1 MKCKLTPQLSSDDW
15 KDFCSRF
22 HFSPADLP
30 YIKAIYTAL
39 LPLVESYA
47 YYSLDQ
53 DLDGIFLP
61 HYAYGFVTL
70 GNGIDELSELYLDH
84 EQIQEAYIVDCVS
97 LLLLSKAYEEFAH
110 VIEDQSGLSLA
121 ELSFFGDTYSLD
133 LLPQIYERLAPD
145 AIGLTDSQMLLPLK
159 TAALILHLDTNTHAD
174 LRQLCNTYCLDLL
187 PQIYGRLAPDGI
199 QLTEGQM
206 LRPLKT
212 ATLILHLDTTTH
224 ANLKQLC
231 NTCATCRNFSCPSR
245 KATAPHLPHTYG
257 AMQIFHTK

>member
-39 LPLVESYA
+39 LPLVESCA

-97 LLLLSKAYEEFAH
+97 LLLLSKAY
-110 VIEDQSGLSLA
+110 A
-121 ELSFFGDTYSLD
+121 ELRSDRRSKWFI
-133 LLPQIYERLAPD
+133 P
-145 AIGLTDSQMLLPLK
+145 
-159 TAALILHLDTNTHAD
+159 
-174 LRQLCNTYCLDLL
+174 
-187 PQIYGRLAPDGI
+187 
-199 QLTEGQM
+199 
-206 LRPLKT
+206 
-212 ATLILHLDTTTH
+212 
-224 ANLKQLC
+224 
-231 NTCATCRNFSCPSR
+231 CRIIFSRRYLFP
-245 KATAPHLPHTYG
+245 
-257 AMQIFHTK
+257 

>member
-39 LPLVESYA
+39 LPLVESCA

-53 DLDGIFLP
+53 NLDGIFLP

-97 LLLLSKAYEEFAH
+97 LLLLSKAYAEFAH

-121 ELSFFGDTYSLD
+121 ELSFLGDTYSLD
-133 LLPQIYERLAPD
+133 LLPQSMNALRRMR
-145 AIGLTDSQMLLPLK
+145 SVLPK
-159 TAALILHLDTNTHAD
+159 V
-174 LRQLCNTYCLDLL
+174 RCFC
-187 PQIYGRLAPDGI
+187 PS
-199 QLTEGQM
+199 
-206 LRPLKT
+206 
-212 ATLILHLDTTTH
+212 
-224 ANLKQLC
+224 KQLRLSC
-231 NTCATCRNFSCPSR
+231 IWIQIHTQISDNYVIPAQPVRIFPVLPENLLCRICHILMVPCRYS
-245 KATAPHLPHTYG
+245 
-257 AMQIFHTK
+257 I